1 MLVLAGPGSGKTRV
15 LVHRIAYLIRVRRE
29 NPRGI
34 LALAYNRHAAHEIRG
49 RLALLL
55 GDDARGVTVRTCHGL
70 AMQMVGASF
79 ARRME
84 RPDSGRFDEVM
95 REAVSLL
102 KGDGLTRAEA
112 EAQRETLLEGYRW
125 ILVDEYQDVGPE
137 EYALIAAVAGR
148 SLEDPDSRL
157 SLMAVGD
164 DDQNI
169 YSFTGAS
176 VAFIRR
182 FEEEY
187 SARASHLIENYRST
201 ANIIRAA
208 NLVIAPAAERMK
220 AGHDIRVDRVRRDA
234 PEGGALG
241 KLDPVG
247 QGRVQIL
254 PAGDDRFSQAAL
266 AVGELRRLAGLT
278 PDWDWA
284 KAAVIARD
292 WRFLMPVR
300 SFCEALGIPVQTAD
314 QDGPNFWRLRET
326 RIFLEWLEARKA
338 GTVTAG
344 EVSDWLDGRA

>member
-1 MLVLAGPGSGKTRV
+1 MR
-15 LVHRIAYLIRVRRE
+15 
-29 NPRGI
+29 
-34 LALAYNRHAAHEIRG
+34 
-49 RLALLL
+49 
-55 GDDARGVTVRTCHGL
+55 
-70 AMQMVGASF
+70 MVGASF

-84 RPDSGRFDEVM
+84 RPNSGRFDEVM

-112 EAQRETLLEGYRW
+112 EAQREALLEGYRW

-157 SLMAVGD
+157 SLFAVGD

-169 YSFTGAS
+169 YSFNGAS

-201 ANIIRAA
+201 ANIVRAA

-234 PEGGALG
+234 PPGGALG

-284 KAAVIARD
+284 RAACHRARVALSEACPELLRGARHSRPD
-292 WRFLMPVR
+292 RESGRPEFL
-300 SFCEALGIPVQTAD
+300 ATARNPD
-314 QDGPNFWRLRET
+314 LAQLATGSEGPDGLRT
-326 RIFLEWLEARKA
+326 SA
-338 GTVTAG
+338 
-344 EVSDWLDGRA
+344 VSDWLDSQTRAHGGDC